1 MEEQTTDIG
10 ANIRRLRAERG
21 ISQDELARRI
31 HVSRPSIS
39 AYEQG
44 NSEPSVS
51 NLIQISK
58 VLNVSLDVLV
68 GNARDNKKVVV
79 LDTSVL
85 LNRPVILGEI
95 VERFDEVIVP
105 RVVIAEINHQKD
117 LHKNNNRA
125 WLVMND
131 ILERQKK
138 GEVRVVDCAKKDGKN
153 DERIFAVAVERAQET
168 LADKVYMFSN
178 DIDFAFFTSN
188 VPNLERLTF
197 KSYAAMF
204 SEMTTSDPIKS
215 QIFFSK
221 IKTKNLDEAKTYYN
235 DNGSEIDVNMTD
247 PEKGFTPLI
256 QAVRNRDINA
266 VKYLVGLPGID
277 LDAKD
282 SHKYFFTPLLHAS
295 QLKDEKALE
304 IFRYL
309 IENGADYDAGSGGN
323 NAGNT
328 PLMVCA
334 WGGFTDGV
342 KVLLEYDVC
351 FNQQD
356 SNGYTALTKA
366 CIRKH
371 YDIAAMLIGKTD
383 IKIRSRE
390 NKRAEDY
397 IDLKDIAARGIIGKF
412 SEIRKGGRND

>member
-1 MEEQTTDIG
+1 MEEQTIDIG
-10 ANIRRLRAERG
+10 ANIRRLRGERG
-21 ISQDELARRI
+21 ISQDELAKRI
-31 HVSRPSIS
+31 HVSRPSIT
-39 AYEQG
+39 AYEQSK
-44 NSEPSVS
+44 SEPSVS
-51 NLIQISK
+51 TLIQISR
-58 VLNVSLDVLV
+58 VLNVSLDMLV
-68 GNARDNKKVVV
+68 GNAREFKKVVV

-85 LNRPVILGEI
+85 LNRPVILGEV

-105 RVVIAEINHQKD
+105 RVVISELNHQKD

-131 ILERQKK
+131 VQERQKK
-138 GEVRVVDCAKKDGKN
+138 GEVRVIDCTKKDGKN

-197 KSYAAMF
+197 RSYAAMF
-204 SEMTTSDPIKS
+204 SEMTSSDPIKS

-221 IKTKNLDEAKTYYN
+221 IRTKNLGEAKEYYKY
-235 DNGSEIDVNMTD
+235 NGTEIDVNMVD
-247 PEKGFTPLI
+247 PETGLTPLI
-256 QAVRNRDINA
+256 QAVRNHDFAA
-266 VKYLVGLPGID
+266 VEYLVGLPGID

-282 SHKYFFTPLLHAS
+282 NHKYFFTPLLHAA
-295 QLKDEKALE
+295 QIKEKTPN
-304 IFRYL
+304 IFRCL
-309 IENGADYDAGSGGN
+309 VENGADYDAGSGGN

-334 WGGFTDGV
+334 WGGYTEGI
-342 KVLLEYDVC
+342 KILLEYDVS

-371 YDIAAMLIGKTD
+371 YDIAAMLIEKTD
-383 IKIRSRE
+383 VKIRSRE
-390 NKRAEDY
+390 NKRADDY
-397 IDLKDIAARGIIGKF
+397 IDLKDIAARGLISKF
-412 SEIRKGGRND
+412 SEIRKSGRND